1 MKRPLAIIAL
11 LASVLLLPVV
21 LRAQTAD
28 RSPAPSVNVNQ
39 DDSSIDVSWRALEG
53 ASRYQL
59 YVWTES
65 DSWQQLD
72 DGDLTDT
79 SFTHADLAVG
89 TTYWYTYRAVFSS
102 GDTSAWSDYGSAT
115 VADALATPVLTA
127 SLDGNAVSLS
137 WEAISGATRYQ
148 LWAWDNVNLWQL
160 LDDDL
165 QETTFRH
172 ISIVP
177 GTTYYYATRALDSDD
192 NSSAWSNYASVQI
205 PANVVPENTPTPT
218 VTPTATVTPT
228 PDPNAT
234 ATPTPTVTPTV
245 DQDSTGP
252 PGITIAPENRCTTYD
267 SDEYPYPQSV
277 EADIVGGMGGRIYGP
292 YTGTYFDNTGQTDIE
307 HIVARSE
314 AHDSGMCAASASTKS
329 AFARDLLNLTLA
341 SPSVNRR
348 QKVAKDLAEWLP
360 SLNRCWYVNR
370 VVSVKRKYNLTM
382 DQAEA
387 SKAQE
392 VLASCSST
400 SMIFAALP
408 STATPTATAT
418 PTPTT
423 DPAAPTATPTRRQ
436 TRARLRP
443 RRHRRQRST
452 RSPCGTPTATAASP
466 APRRGSTAFPRPS
479 VQIIRP
485 IRT

>member
-28 RSPAPSVNVNQ
+28 RPPAPSLNVNR
-39 DDSSIDVSWRALEG
+39 DDSSIDVSWDAIEDS
-53 ASRYQL
+53 ARYQL
-59 YVWTES
+59 WVWTES
-65 DSWQQLD
+65 DSSQQLD

-177 GTTYYYATRALDSDD
+177 DTTYYYATRAQDSDD
-192 NSSAWSNYASVQI
+192 TSSAWSNYASVQI

-234 ATPTPTVTPTV
+234 ATPTPTVTPTPTF

-267 SDEYPYPQSV
+267 SDDYPYPQSV
-277 EADIVGGMGGRIYGP
+277 EADIVAGMGGRIYGP
-292 YTGTYFDNTGQTDIE
+292 YTGTYFDNTFQTDIE

-314 AHDSGMCAASASTKS
+314 AHDSGM
-329 AFARDLLNLTLA
+329 
-341 SPSVNRR
+341 
-348 QKVAKDLAEWLP
+348 
-360 SLNRCWYVNR
+360 
-370 VVSVKRKYNLTM
+370 
-382 DQAEA
+382 
-387 SKAQE
+387 
-392 VLASCSST
+392 
-400 SMIFAALP
+400 
-408 STATPTATAT
+408 
-418 PTPTT
+418 
-423 DPAAPTATPTRRQ
+423 
-436 TRARLRP
+436 
-443 RRHRRQRST
+443 
-452 RSPCGTPTATAASP
+452 
-466 APRRGSTAFPRPS
+466 
-479 VQIIRP
+479 
-485 IRT
+485 